1 VEGSPVAD
9 GGHPVDVETGPV
21 VDGGPPVDVET
32 SPVVDGGPPA
42 VDGGASIVD
51 GGHPVVLE
59 SSPVVDGGRPVVVE
73 GSPVVDGG
81 TVRVD
86 RGPLHIDGGRAIA
99 DRMTAALDRTTPAPA
114 RPRYLLRRTHGTS
127 LRMGQD
133 ATFAREAYAAL
144 LAEQDWGEVSV
155 ALVSFLEDR
164 EVAEELH
171 DDFIAEA
178 FLRIFDHRR
187 SPWDSA
193 SGMPLV
199 EHALS
204 VCSSV
209 LSNTFKKETARQT
222 SPMGDDLPDNPP
234 DSDRNAE
241 VSLLKA
247 ERAARAKKA
256 VMTRLADRPLALR
269 IVELEERFITEPD
282 AQAAALGVDVQ
293 QVYRA
298 RKTIWEVVRDLG
310 RDSSDSDI
318 RAVFG
323 GARARGDT
331 KEQA

>member
-133 ATFAREAYAAL
+133 AT
-144 LAEQDWGEVSV
+144 
-155 ALVSFLEDR
+155 FLEDR